1 MADLEKNLEQAIE
14 EAMQPNSKAEK
25 GDSKPVKQGSSDAA
39 KIESGKGEV
48 VKPEENPVDK
58 AVASVKSAEKGTKE
72 VSGDAQQKG
81 ESSPEPMQ
89 KLKKVSED
97 DTKEMSGPSKMN
109 VIKAMVN
116 KMKDMS
122 KKELSAMYNSMSKDE
137 VEDSEKVDESLTKA
151 EIARN
156 IVEMLKG
163 MDEDVVAEAWASLE
177 EEQDPK
183 DPKKKLHAKYEE
195 EKPKKKDDEE
205 EVAEEDDKED
215 DDEDEDDEEDV
226 KESNEVESDLVE
238 MEIEDDLEKISEA
251 LELSEENADKARNIF
266 KAAVSS
272 KVSEI
277 KEQLESEYSEN
288 LKTSIENVK
297 GDLAEAVDK
306 YLSYCAEEWTKENE
320 LAIERGLRSEMTDN
334 FIDGLKTLFVEH
346 YVEVPEDKYD
356 VIDELANR
364 LDEMEEKLDSEV
376 HKNMEIVEENESL
389 KRQNVVREAC
399 LDLSE
404 SQKEKMISLSEGVD
418 YKDTE
423 DFSDKVSELKEA
435 YFPSDEVIA
444 EDTIVEEGTG
454 EFSDESETVLDP
466 SMNRYSNAISKLKP
480 LG

>member
-14 EAMQPNSKAEK
+14 EALQPDSKAEK

-58 AVASVKSAEKGTKE
+58 AVASIKSAEKGTKE

-81 ESSPEPMQ
+81 EAAPEKQP

-97 DTKEMSGPSKMN
+97 DVKEEQKPSKMD
-109 VIKAMVN
+109 VIKAAVN

-122 KKELSAMYNSMSKDE
+122 KDELQAMYNSMSKKDD
-137 VEDSEKVDESLTKA
+137 VEDSEEVDESLTKA

-163 MDEDVVAEAWASLE
+163 MDEESVQDFTNSLN
-177 EEQDPK
+177 
-183 DPKKKLHAKYEE
+183 
-195 EKPKKKDDEE
+195 
-205 EVAEEDDKED
+205 EEDDKEED
-215 DDEDEDDEEDV
+215 EDEDEKEVKEEDEKDEDEDEDDEEEV
-226 KESNEVESDLVE
+226 KESKVESDLIE
-238 MEIEDDLEKISEA
+238 MEIEDDLEAISEA
-251 LELSEENADKARNIF
+251 LELSEENADKARTIF

-277 KEQLESEYSEN
+277 KEQLDNEYSNN
-288 LKTSIENVK
+288 LKTSVEKVK

-334 FIDGLKTLFVEH
+334 FIEGLKTLFVEH

-364 LDEMEEKLDSEV
+364 LDEMEEKLDGEV

-399 LDLSE
+399 VDLSE

-418 YKDTE
+418 YKDSE
-423 DFSDKVSELKEA
+423 DFAEKVSELKEA

-444 EDTIVEEGTG
+444 EETVVEEGTG
-454 EFSDESETVLDP
+454 EFSTESESVIDP
-466 SMNRYSNAISKLKP
+466 TMNQYSNAISKLKP

>member
-1 MADLEKNLEQAIE
+1 
-14 EAMQPNSKAEK
+14 
-25 GDSKPVKQGSSDAA
+25 
-39 KIESGKGEV
+39 
-48 VKPEENPVDK
+48 
-58 AVASVKSAEKGTKE
+58 
-72 VSGDAQQKG
+72 
-81 ESSPEPMQ
+81 
-89 KLKKVSED
+89 
-97 DTKEMSGPSKMN
+97 
-109 VIKAMVN
+109 
-116 KMKDMS
+116 MKDMS

-137 VEDSEKVDESLTKA
+137 VEDSEEVDESLTKA

-156 IVEMLKG
+156 IVEMLKS
-163 MDEDVVAEAWASLE
+163 MDEEAVNEFASNL
-177 EEQDPK
+177 Q
-183 DPKKKLHAKYEE
+183 EE
-195 EKPKKKDDEE
+195 EKPKKKDDEDDEE

-215 DDEDEDDEEDV
+215 EDEDEDDEKDV
-226 KESNEVESDLVE
+226 KESNKVESDLVE

-266 KAAVSS
+266 KAAVTS

-277 KEQLESEYSEN
+277 KEQLESEYSNN

-364 LDEMEEKLDSEV
+364 LDEMEEKLDGEV

-423 DFSDKVSELKEA
+423 DFAEKVSELKEA

-444 EDTIVEEGTG
+444 EETVVEEGTG
-454 EFSDESETVLDP
+454 EFSSEEETVLNP
-466 SMNRYSNAISKLKP
+466 EMTRYSSAISKLKP

>member
-14 EAMQPNSKAEK
+14 EAMQPNSKAQK

-39 KIESGKGEV
+39 KIEGGKAEV

-58 AVASVKSAEKGTKE
+58 AVASIKSAEKGTKE
-72 VSGDAQQKG
+72 VSGDPQQKG
-81 ESSPEPMQ
+81 ESSPEKQP

-97 DTKEMSGPSKMN
+97 DVKEEQKPTKMN
-109 VIKAMVN
+109 TIKAMVN

-137 VEDSEKVDESLTKA
+137 VEDSEEVDESLSKA

-156 IVEMLKG
+156 IVEMLKS
-163 MDEDVVAEAWASLE
+163 MDEEAVNEFASTLQE
-177 EEQDPK
+177 EEMPK
-183 DPKKKLHAKYEE
+183 
-195 EKPKKKDDEE
+195 KKKDDEDEEE

-215 DDEDEDDEEDV
+215 EDEDEDDEKEV
-226 KESNEVESDLVE
+226 KESNKVESDLVE

-251 LELSEENADKARNIF
+251 LELSEENADKARTIF
-266 KAAVSS
+266 KAAVTS
-272 KVSEI
+272 KVTEI
-277 KEQLESEYSEN
+277 KEQLESEYSNN
-288 LKTSIENVK
+288 LKTSVETVK

-364 LDEMEEKLDSEV
+364 LDEMEEKLDGEV

-404 SQKEKMISLSEGVD
+404 SQKEKMISLSQGVD

-435 YFPSDEVIA
+435 YFPSEEVIA

-454 EFSDESETVLDP
+454 EYSEESETVLDP
-466 SMNRYSNAISKLKP
+466 AMNKYSSAISKLNP
-480 LG
+480 L